1 MKIFYYLKHALLS
14 IAPRLYFSTQFEKLE
29 TSYSGQTD
37 YIKSRVNY
45 YVKGLGDFDKA
56 SLSCEIKNYAR
67 KGYTSYF
74 FDLKEF
80 LHYFPKYFRFS
91 YYFGDETHIEP
102 VPTLFKARPIDG
114 NNSNSVLFKL
124 DKRRHFR
131 FVDDSLSFS
140 DKKNMAVFR
149 GAVTQPHRIRFM
161 ETLYGHPLMNAGQ
174 SNTSEQHPEWQQ
186 PFMTV
191 EEQLQYKFIIC
202 LEGNDVASNLK
213 WAMSSNS
220 LVVTPKMKFET
231 WFMEGTLQP
240 GIHYVEVKDDWSD
253 FEQKI
258 KYYLDNPKESEQMI
272 KNAHEYL
279 APFQDEQLE
288 KLVCIKTLQEYFRLS
303 GQAINEHAINEQDK

>member
-1 MKIFYYLKHALLS
+1 MK
-14 IAPRLYFSTQFEKLE
+14 
-29 TSYSGQTD
+29 
-37 YIKSRVNY
+37 
-45 YVKGLGDFDKA
+45 
-56 SLSCEIKNYAR
+56 
-67 KGYTSYF
+67 
-74 FDLKEF
+74 
-80 LHYFPKYFRFS
+80 
-91 YYFGDETHIEP
+91 
-102 VPTLFKARPIDG
+102 
-114 NNSNSVLFKL
+114 
-124 DKRRHFR
+124 
-131 FVDDSLSFS
+131 
-140 DKKNMAVFR
+140 
-149 GAVTQPHRIRFM
+149 
-161 ETLYGHPLMNAGQ
+161 TLYGHPLMNAGQ
-174 SNTSEQHPEWQQ
+174 SNTSEQNPEWQQ